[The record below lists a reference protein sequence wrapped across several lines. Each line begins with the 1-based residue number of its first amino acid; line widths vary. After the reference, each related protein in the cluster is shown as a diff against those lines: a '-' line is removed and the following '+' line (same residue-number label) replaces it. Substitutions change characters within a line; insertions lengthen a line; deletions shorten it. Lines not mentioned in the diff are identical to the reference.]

1 MNKLQRIER
10 SAGMNVALISLSVWF
25 VATFFGTAGC
35 SSEVEERISPAVRL
49 APAPL
54 PQKNSDEPLRF
65 AIGSMISPAA
75 TYNIYEDILRH
86 VAQEAG
92 RSFSF
97 VQRRSY
103 QETNDLLV
111 SGQIDLAFICSGAF
125 ASLPQDASVELLAV
139 PVVHGAPTYYSFIIA
154 RSESDITQ
162 LTDLKDKSFA
172 FTDPLSNTGYFYP
185 LARLGDIGTTPAAF
199 FSDTILTGSHDRSIT
214 AVYRKLAD
222 AAAVD
227 SLVYE
232 HLVIPGSRYFGEL
245 KVIESSPGF
254 PIPPFV
260 SPTSVAPELRRSFRQ
275 SLLQLH
281 TSPEGRELLKAIEVE
296 RFVDGDPSSYK
307 LIEAYADRAQRALKQ

>member
-1 MNKLQRIER
+1 
-10 SAGMNVALISLSVWF
+10 
-25 VATFFGTAGC
+25 
-35 SSEVEERISPAVRL
+35 
-49 APAPL
+49 
-54 PQKNSDEPLRF
+54 
-65 AIGSMISPAA
+65 MISPAR
-75 TYNIYEDILRH
+75 TYNIYEDILRQ
-86 VAQEAG
+86 VAEEAG
-92 RSFSF
+92 RPFNF

-103 QETNDLLV
+103 QEINDLLV
-111 SGQIDLAFICSGAF
+111 GGQIDLAFICSGAF
-125 ASLPQDASVELLAV
+125 ASLPQDASFDLLAV

-162 LTDLKDKSFA
+162 LTDLKGKSFA

-199 FSDTILTGSHDRSIT
+199 FSNTILTGSHDRSIT

-245 KVIESSPGF
+245 KVIEVSPGF

-281 TSPEGRELLKAIEVE
+281 TTSEGRELLKAIEVE

-307 LIEAYADRAQRALKQ
+307 LIESYSERAQRVLKQ